1 MHNYPRQYRYL
12 YLVFAVLGSL
22 ISHIPLTGGVFS
34 SWAWALDL
42 EVVNFL
48 EYGIVIGVITG
59 SIFGILIGR
68 QSTRESSR
76 EIAWRLQPKFWSL
89 AIALIALAFIIKG
102 LREFIF

>member
-22 ISHIPLTGGVFS
+22 ISHIPLSVGVFS
-34 SWAWALDL
+34 SWAWVLSLDIG
-42 EVVNFL
+42 NFL
-48 EYGIVIGVITG
+48 EYGIILGSITG
-59 SIFGILIGR
+59 SILGFLIGM
-68 QSTRESSR
+68 QPTRESSR

-89 AIALIALAFIIKG
+89 AIALIVLAFISKG

>member
-1 MHNYPRQYRYL
+1 MHSYPRQYRYL
-12 YLVFAVLGSL
+12 YLLFAVLGSL
-22 ISHIPLTGGVFS
+22 VSHIPLTVGVFY
-34 SWAWALDL
+34 SWGWAFDI

-48 EYGIVIGVITG
+48 EYGIIVGATTG
-59 SIFGILIGR
+59 SILGILIGR

-89 AIALIALAFIIKG
+89 AIALITLAFIIKS

>member
-1 MHNYPRQYRYL
+1 MHSYPRQYRYL
-12 YLVFAVLGSL
+12 YLIFAVLGSL
-22 ISHIPLTGGVFS
+22 VSHIPLTGSVFA
-34 SWAWALDL
+34 SWAWAFDL
-42 EVVNFL
+42 EVMNFL
-48 EYGIVIGVITG
+48 EYGIVIGVTTG

>member
-1 MHNYPRQYRYL
+1 M
-12 YLVFAVLGSL
+12 GSL
-22 ISHIPLTGGVFS
+22 VSHIPLTGSVFA
-34 SWAWALDL
+34 SWAWAFDL
-42 EVVNFL
+42 EVMNLL
-48 EYGIVIGVITG
+48 EYGIIIGAITG

-68 QSTRESSR
+68 KSTRESSR